1 MLHGWGANAEDLT
14 PLASTLNLPNY
25 QYIFPNAPFPHP
37 QVSWGKAWYA
47 LDSNNYEGLVES
59 RQLLGDWLQSL
70 PQITG
75 IELQKTILAGFS
87 QGGAMALDVGLQLP
101 LGGLCSLSGYLHSH
115 PAPNQNDY
123 PPLSIVHGTQDT
135 VVPIKAAQM
144 ARDELMAVG
153 VNVNYRELNMGHEIN
168 AETIA
173 ILREFIVN
181 VGDNLA
187 AIEHR

>member
-1 MLHGWGANAEDLT
+1 MLHGWGANAEDLA
-14 PLASTLNLPNY
+14 PLASTLSLPNY
-25 QYIFPNAPFPHP
+25 QFLFPNAPFPHP
-37 QVSWGKAWYA
+37 QVPWGRAWYA
-47 LDSNNYEGLVES
+47 LDTNNYQGLVES
-59 RQLLGDWLQSL
+59 RQLLADWLKSL
-70 PQITG
+70 PKTTG

-115 PAPNQNDY
+115 PAPNPNDY
-123 PPLSIVHGTQDT
+123 PPLSIVHGTQDS
-135 VVPIKAAQM
+135 VVPINAAQM

-153 VNVNYRELNMGHEIN
+153 ATVDYRELNMGHEIN

-173 ILREFIVN
+173 ILREFIIN

-187 AIEHR
+187 AIGHR